1 MSSTRDEILRVLRTS
16 AEPLTI
22 AEVAGQTGVH
32 ANTVRFHLDSLLEN
46 GRVEQVATPPSGRG
60 RPAIRVRAV
69 ATMDHGGPRDYE
81 SLAEAL
87 LLDIR
92 SRRNAAEHARRAGRA
107 WGARIAERR
116 EYDEKTSPVAGLMH
130 ALDHLD
136 FEPEHAKPDEI
147 TLRHCPFLELTTPE
161 GGLVC
166 AIHLGLMQGV
176 LDGTDTDVE
185 RLDPFVQPDQCVARL
200 SAAG

>member
-1 MSSTRDEILRVLRTS
+1 MSSTRDEILRLVRAS

-22 AEVAGQTGVH
+22 AEIADQTGVH

-46 GRVEQVATPPSGRG
+46 GRVEQVAIPPSGRG

-69 ATMDHGGPRDYE
+69 AAMDHGGPRGYE
-81 SLAEAL
+81 PLAEAL
-87 LLDIR
+87 MLDIR
-92 SRRNAAEHARRAGRA
+92 SRRNPAEQARRAGRA
-107 WGARIAERR
+107 WGARIAERQ
-116 EYDEKTSPVAGLMH
+116 EYDETASPVTGLMH
-130 ALDHLD
+130 ALDDLD
-136 FEPEHAKPDEI
+136 FEPEHTEPDEI

-176 LDGTDTDVE
+176 LDGSDADVE
-185 RLDPFVQPDQCVARL
+185 RLDPFVQPDRCVARL
-200 SAAG
+200 STAG